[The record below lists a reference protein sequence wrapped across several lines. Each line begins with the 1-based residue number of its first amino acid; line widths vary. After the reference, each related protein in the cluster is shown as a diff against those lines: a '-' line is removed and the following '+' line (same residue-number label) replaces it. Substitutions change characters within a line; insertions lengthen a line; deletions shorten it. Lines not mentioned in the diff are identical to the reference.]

1 MKNVI
6 YKDLFYVVLIGLIVA
21 TITGIAVGTVNFLL
35 YNQAKFTMSIFYFMG
50 TYFIA
55 SYIRRQY
62 IESTITYQ
70 ITAVIVTLYGYFF
83 SIVVFQALLL
93 GIENFEFIFKIV
105 FSFEYMINY
114 FNPSNLVTGEFGGV
128 IEYLFIFIFGYTA
141 YSKTK

>member
-62 IESTITYQ
+62 IESTKTYQ
-70 ITAVIVTLYGYFF
+70 IIAVIVTLYGYFF

-114 FNPSNLVTGEFGGV
+114 FCNIFRAKGFILRIDNRWAPIFHNSISN
-128 IEYLFIFIFGYTA
+128 
-141 YSKTK
+141 